1 MRPLALEFE
10 GFTAFRERQQI
21 SFEELSLFTITGPTG
36 AGKTSILDAMIFA
49 LYGQVPRAG
58 SHTVRELVSQGL
70 TEARVTFSFEIGQ
83 SSFRVARRLP
93 RKGAQRA
100 TVERREGEDWVSE
113 LDGGGV
119 TAANKRIEEIVRLD
133 FDTFTRA
140 VVLPQGQ
147 FQRFLSGNSAE
158 RRKILVELLGL
169 SSYEAMGAIARGEAD
184 RIKQAVASVEEVLE
198 KQYAGVDEDALKQL
212 QERKDEAERSSLQL
226 RDALATAEGL
236 DSQRASADDAI
247 ADLNDISSRVQAS
260 ADELLALDVEIDG
273 AAKDEQQAREAAEQA
288 SAEIKAHEVTLA
300 TARSGLTTAVESY
313 GDLTAITRAEN
324 ALENLATCEQQ
335 RSQQQSQLEQTREV
349 LKQVSRQQ
357 SERAQQLKKA
367 QASTKTA
374 ETVTA
379 AARAAAEKARNEAT
393 EHQQRFTQAEAAD
406 SERDSKRATL
416 KAAAISSETAANA
429 LDNARTAH
437 ETAERA
443 RAEAEA
449 ADHVAAL
456 LVGVEPGDPCPVC
469 QRPLDEH
476 PKAAGNAAA
485 LAKAR
490 EREVKART
498 ALGEAEGAAADATA
512 RREGAETQLAECEQ
526 RIATLL
532 ASYKDLNALKDA
544 AAKAEANAQK
554 LSQAVQAAEET
565 ENQAREAERA
575 ALEQSADTTA
585 ARNAAEIQIQT
596 AEHAIAE
603 AEKQIAKH
611 TDVLDKHFK
620 GANPSDRA
628 AALTDQRSTL
638 EQAQAAVQ
646 AAEQPLTAAR
656 QLGDAAEQRLREAS
670 RRVSKAEQQ
679 LTKLVERCD
688 SQLERARPPC
698 EEFGIDHLPPAAEL
712 ESNIAAAPRLKAWC
726 EAMNGTLASA
736 LKAGG
741 KRVASL
747 ERELVKIV
755 RGCGLEPGNSEV
767 TNQVRDAARA
777 ADEQRGRV
785 IAQTEGMEKRLQERR
800 ELAADIESQQ
810 HRQQIYAMLGKELQ
824 ANNFINFIIEETL
837 QVLAVRASEELLRL
851 SDDRYELATTEGDFC
866 VVDHVNADETRSVAT
881 LSGGETFLASLAL
894 ALALSQHIGEL
905 RSEGIGARLDAVFID
920 EGFGSLDPQTLE
932 DVVNGLERLREAELT
947 VGVITHVAAMAD
959 RINVGLVVERTMG
972 RSRVRIA

>member
-1 MRPLALEFE
+1 M
-10 GFTAFRERQQI
+10 
-21 SFEELSLFTITGPTG
+21 ITGPTG

-70 TEARVTFSFEIGQ
+70 TEARVTLSFEIGP
-83 SSFRVARRLP
+83 STFRVARRLP

-184 RIKQAVASVEEVLE
+184 RIKQAVASIEEVLE
-198 KQYAGVDEDALKQL
+198 KQYAGVDADALKEL
-212 QERKDEAERSSLQL
+212 QARKDEAQRSSAHLG
-226 RDALATAEGL
+226 DALSTAEDL
-236 DSQRASADDAI
+236 DSQRMSADAAI
-247 ADLNDISSRVQAS
+247 VELTEISGRVQAS
-260 ADELLALDVEIDG
+260 ADELLGLEVEIAG
-273 AAKDEQQAREAAEQA
+273 AAKDEQQAREAAEQT
-288 SAEIKAHEVTLA
+288 STEIKAQEATLA
-300 TARSGLTTAVESY
+300 TARSGLAAAVESY

-335 RSQQQSQLEQTREV
+335 RSQQQGQLEQARGELERTSKKQNESARE
-349 LKQVSRQQ
+349 
-357 SERAQQLKKA
+357 LKKA
-367 QASTKTA
+367 RASTKTA

-393 EHQQRFTQAEAAD
+393 EHQQRCTQAEAAD
-406 SERDSKRATL
+406 AERDSRRATL
-416 KAAAISSETAANA
+416 KKAGSSSETAARV

-443 RAEAEA
+443 RVEAEA

-456 LVGVEPGDPCPVC
+456 LVDVKAGDPCPVC
-469 QRPLDEH
+469 QRPLEEH
-476 PKAAGNAAA
+476 PKAAGNAAS
-485 LAKAR
+485 LTEAR
-490 EREVKART
+490 QREVEARST
-498 ALGEAEGAAADATA
+498 LGEAERASADATA
-512 RREGAETQLAECEQ
+512 RRESAETELAECEQ
-526 RIATLL
+526 RLATLL
-532 ASYKDLNALKDA
+532 ANHTDLGALKDA
-544 AAKAEANAQK
+544 AAKAEANAHQ
-554 LSQAVQAAEET
+554 LSEAVQAAEEA
-565 ENQAREAERA
+565 ENQARESERVA
-575 ALEQSADTTA
+575 VEQSADTTA
-585 ARNAAEIQIQT
+585 ARNGAESQIQT

-611 TDVLDKHFK
+611 TGVLDKHFR
-620 GANPSDRA
+620 GANPSDPA
-628 AALTDQRSTL
+628 AALREQRSTL
-638 EQAQAAVQ
+638 EQAQAAVE

-656 QLGDAAEQRLREAS
+656 QRRDAAEQRLRDAS
-670 RRVSKAEQQ
+670 QRVNKAEQQ
-679 LTKLVERCD
+679 LTKLLERC
-688 SQLERARPPC
+688 STQLERAEPVC
-698 EEFGIDHLPPAAEL
+698 QQFGIDSLPSAAEL
-712 ESNIAAAPRLKAWC
+712 DSNIADAPRLRGWC
-726 EAMNGTLASA
+726 EAMKETLGTAIEV
-736 LKAGG
+736 GG
-741 KRVASL
+741 KRVLSL
-747 ERELVKIV
+747 ERELMKII
-755 RGCGLEPGNSEV
+755 RGCGIEPANSDV
-767 TNQVRDAARA
+767 IKQVRDAARA
-777 ADEQRGRV
+777 ADEQRGRAL
-785 IAQTEGMEKRLQERR
+785 AQVEGMEKRLQERR
-800 ELAADIESQQ
+800 ELAADIEGQQ
-810 HRQQIYAMLGKELQ
+810 HRQQVYAMLGKELQ

-837 QVLAVRASEELLRL
+837 ELLAVRASEELLRL
-851 SDDRYELATTEGDFC
+851 SDDRYELAATEGDFC

-932 DVVNGLERLREAELT
+932 DVVNGLERLREADLT